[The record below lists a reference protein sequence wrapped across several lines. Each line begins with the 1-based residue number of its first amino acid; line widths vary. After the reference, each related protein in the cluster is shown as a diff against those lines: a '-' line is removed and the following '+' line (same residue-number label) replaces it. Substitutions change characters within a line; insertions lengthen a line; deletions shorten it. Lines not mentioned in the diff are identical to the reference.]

1 MSEKNDPIVV
11 DVQGYGAI
19 SFPSDMSKDDITQAI
34 KKITAPKELTAKEV
48 ASSAI
53 TNLPSSTANLIND
66 LVTAIT
72 SPVQTGKAILDVGA
86 GALQN
91 VLPEKL
97 VQAIGEDKSSREVAN
112 KVGEF
117 YKDRYGS
124 KEAIKRSIA
133 EDPAGVLADV
143 STIFSGGSMVAPR
156 AIAQPLAKVA
166 STIDPLSAVTRAAG
180 KTASVLGEKFVAPTL
195 GLTTGAGKEP
205 IMQAFK
211 AGQKGG
217 DTAEQFRANI
227 SGKADPTEILDI
239 ARANLQELNAVKQA
253 EYRSGMISIKNDKSV
268 LDFSDIDQSLK
279 NALNKVTYKGK
290 IVNESAADKLNQ
302 AKTIVDEWKSLDP
315 VEFHTPEGLDALKKK
330 VGDVLEEIPFEQK
343 VARSSIG
350 DVYNSVKSTIQKQA
364 PTYAKTMKAY
374 SEATDQIREVERSLS
389 LGKKASADTAMRKLQ
404 SLMRDNVQTN
414 YGQRTRLAKELE
426 VAGGQEFMPGLAGQA
441 LSNIT
446 PRGLQGAASVP
457 TGYLAYGVGGLPAAA
472 LSAATASPR
481 LMGEAAYAT
490 GLASRAGRKFGEIVP
505 PVADQRLYNALY
517 QAGGIEGLLGQ

>member
-1 MSEKNDPIVV
+1 MSEKKEPIIV
-11 DVQGYGAI
+11 DIEGYGATA
-19 SFPSDMSKDDITQAI
+19 FPADMSKDDITQAI
-34 KKITAPKELTAKEV
+34 KKITAPKELSGKEV
-48 ASSAI
+48 ASQALQ
-53 TNLPSSTANLIND
+53 NLPSSTANLLND

-72 SPVQTGKAILDVGA
+72 SPLQTTKAVLDVGA

-91 VLPEKL
+91 VLPERL
-97 VQAIGEDKSSREVAN
+97 VQAIGENKPSREVAGA
-112 KVGEF
+112 VGE
-117 YKDRYGS
+117 YYAKRYGS
-124 KEAIKRSIA
+124 KEGVKQAIA
-133 EDPAGVLADV
+133 QDPAGVLADL
-143 STIFSGGSMVAPR
+143 STLFSGGSMIAPKAVAPS
-156 AIAQPLAKVA
+156 LAKIA
-166 STIDPLSAVTRAAG
+166 SSIDPLSATARVTA
-180 KTASVLGEKFVAPTL
+180 KTANVLGEKVVAPIL
-195 GLTTGAGKEP
+195 GQTTGAGRES

-227 SGKADPTEILDI
+227 SGRADQTDVLDI
-239 ARANLQELNAVKQA
+239 AKSNLQELNNIKQA
-253 EYRSGMISIKNDKSV
+253 EYRSGMVDIKNDKSV
-268 LDFSDIDQSLK
+268 LEFGDIDKAIESS
-279 NALNKVTYKGK
+279 LNKVTYKGK
-290 IVNESAADKLNQ
+290 IVNESAAKRLQDARL
-302 AKTIVDEWKSLDP
+302 IVDEWKNLDP

-374 SEATDQIREVERSLS
+374 TDATDQIREIERSLS

-414 YGQRTRLAKELE
+414 YGQRTKLAKELE
-426 VAGGQEFMPGLAGQA
+426 TVGGQEFMPGLAGQA
-441 LSNIT
+441 LSNLT
-446 PRGLQGAASVP
+446 PRGLQGVASVP
-457 TGYLAYGVGGLPAAA
+457 TGYLAYGAGGIPAAA
-472 LSAATASPR
+472 ITAATASPR